1 MKRANTDS
9 IDEILLSQADWGGG
23 ALSSAS
29 YVFDAY
35 QISLQEQIRSLL
47 TDHPMIGGCS
57 HLAEERETLMMR
69 HRGLS

>member
-9 IDEILLSQADWGGG
+9 IDEILLSWADGGG

-29 YVFDAY
+29 YVFGAY
-35 QISLQEQIRSLL
+35 QISLQEQIRSVL

-57 HLAEERETLMMR
+57 HLAEERETLVMR